1 MNAVNLLPAKHR
13 PRTPTGGQS
22 GSSYAVI
29 GVLGALCVMVLL
41 FVLTVNG
48 INTSKESVAKTKV
61 ETAQA
66 KKQAEQLTPY
76 GNFIQVKEQRV
87 SSVKQ
92 LATGRIDW
100 ERLTRGLAH
109 VLPED
114 VWLMQADA
122 TSKGGSA
129 SGGSQSAAPS
139 APAQGGGAGGASAPG
154 ADPAAAGGGPSMT
167 LVGCAGSHSS
177 VAVTLV
183 RLRHLPAVEDVQLAV
198 VQKPDAPAG
207 GQEGGGAPAASSGGA
222 AGGAGGED
230 CGTLRK
236 KPVHR
241 WEAKV
246 TFKPL
251 AAPAPEKKVPA
262 ALGGGA

>member
-13 PRTPTGGQS
+13 PRTPTGGQQ

-29 GVLGALCVMVLL
+29 GILGAVCVMVLL

-48 INTSKESVAKTKV
+48 INSNKESVARTKA
-61 ETAQA
+61 ETTQA
-66 KKQAEQLTPY
+66 KKRAEELAPY

-92 LATGRIDW
+92 QATSRIDW
-100 ERLTRGLAH
+100 ERLMRGLAH

-114 VWLMQADA
+114 VWLISAEA
-122 TSKGGSA
+122 TAKGGAGAPGGSQSSPPPA
-129 SGGSQSAAPS
+129 SGGSAAPTADPS
-139 APAQGGGAGGASAPG
+139 GGAGASKPTM
-154 ADPAAAGGGPSMT
+154 S
-167 LVGCAGSHSS
+167 LVGCASSHPS
-177 VAVTLV
+177 VATTLV
-183 RLRHLPAVEDVQLAV
+183 RLRHLPAVEDVELSV

-207 GQEGGGAPAASSGGA
+207 GAAGGGAPAAPGAGSGA
-222 AGGAGGED
+222 SAGGDG
-230 CGTLRK
+230 CGAIRK
-236 KPVHR
+236 KPAHR

-246 TFKPL
+246 TFKPQ

-262 ALGGGA
+262 SLGGGA